1 MHTPLN
7 TAIHTPI
14 HPAAPTPGRGFALPE
29 PDTDPAPPLVMRLA
43 RDFGADWV
51 TEATVADWT
60 AGGGDRVVLLAGD
73 PVRFPEG
80 QDVAAV
86 LPELMKA
93 FPHRFKLAVVPRD
106 NEDAVAR
113 RYGSQRWPT
122 LLFLRN
128 GQYVTAIAGMQDWDV
143 YLRGVAAALALPP
156 SRPPT
161 IGIPVVSHASAV
173 GDSSCH

>member
-1 MHTPLN
+1 MIDIEEAH
-7 TAIHTPI
+7 A
-14 HPAAPTPGRGFALPE
+14 
-29 PDTDPAPPLVMRLA
+29 PLVQRLA
-43 RDFGADWV
+43 REFGATCVD
-51 TEATVADWT
+51 EQTVAGWT

-80 QDVAAV
+80 VDVAAV

-93 FPHRFKLAVVPRD
+93 FPKRFAVAVVPQGS
-106 NEDAVAR
+106 EDAVAR

-122 LLFLRN
+122 LLFFRD

-143 YLRGVAAALALPP
+143 YVSGVAAALAMPP

-161 IGIPVVSHASAV
+161 IGIPIVSQTGGA
-173 GDSSCH
+173 GSSCH

>member
-1 MHTPLN
+1 MIETPE
-7 TAIHTPI
+7 AH
-14 HPAAPTPGRGFALPE
+14 APLIQ
-29 PDTDPAPPLVMRLA
+29 RLA
-43 RDFGADWV
+43 RDFGAAWV
-51 TEATVADWT
+51 DENSVAEWT

-80 QDVAAV
+80 VDVAAV

-93 FPHRFKLAVVPRD
+93 FPQRFTVAVVPRD
-106 NEDAVAR
+106 SEDAVAR

-122 LLFLRN
+122 LLFLRD

-143 YLRGVAAALALPP
+143 YLAGVAAALAMPP

-161 IGIPVVSHASAV
+161 IGIPVV
-173 GDSSCH
+173 GQTGGGSSCH

>member
-1 MHTPLN
+1 MIETAEAHAPL
-7 TAIHTPI
+7 IQ
-14 HPAAPTPGRGFALPE
+14 
-29 PDTDPAPPLVMRLA
+29 RLA
-43 RDFGADWV
+43 RDFGAPWV
-51 TEATVADWT
+51 DEQTVADWV

-80 QDVAAV
+80 VDVAAV

-93 FPHRFKLAVVPRD
+93 FPNRFSVAVVPRES
-106 NEDAVAR
+106 EDAVAR

-122 LLFLRN
+122 LLFFRD

-143 YLRGVAAALALPP
+143 YLQGVAAALAMPP

-161 IGIPVVSHASAV
+161 IGIPVVSQGGS
-173 GDSSCH
+173 GSSSCH

>member
-1 MHTPLN
+1 MIETPE
-7 TAIHTPI
+7 AH
-14 HPAAPTPGRGFALPE
+14 APLIQ
-29 PDTDPAPPLVMRLA
+29 RLA
-43 RDFGADWV
+43 RDFGAAWV
-51 TEATVADWT
+51 DENTVADWT

-80 QDVAAV
+80 VDVAAV

-93 FPHRFKLAVVPRD
+93 FPQRFTVAVVPRD
-106 NEDAVAR
+106 NEDAVAK

-122 LLFLRN
+122 LLFFRD

-143 YLRGVAAALALPP
+143 YLSGVAAALSMPP

-161 IGIPVVSHASAV
+161 IGIPVVSQT
-173 GDSSCH
+173 GGGSSCH

>member
-1 MHTPLN
+1 MMEVTEAHAPL
-7 TAIHTPI
+7 IQ
-14 HPAAPTPGRGFALPE
+14 
-29 PDTDPAPPLVMRLA
+29 RLA
-43 RDFGADWV
+43 REFGATWV
-51 TEATVADWT
+51 DETSVADWT

-80 QDVAAV
+80 VDVAAV
-86 LPELMKA
+86 LPELMKS
-93 FPHRFKLAVVPRD
+93 FPNRFRIAVVPRD

-122 LLFLRN
+122 LLFFRD

-143 YLRGVAAALALPP
+143 YLSGVAAALAMPP

-161 IGIPVVSHASAV
+161 IGIPVVSQTGGA
-173 GDSSCH
+173 GSSCH

>member
-1 MHTPLN
+1 MIETTEAH
-7 TAIHTPI
+7 A
-14 HPAAPTPGRGFALPE
+14 
-29 PDTDPAPPLVMRLA
+29 PLVQRLA
-43 RDFGADWV
+43 REFGATWV
-51 TEATVADWT
+51 DETSVADWT

-80 QDVAAV
+80 VDVAAV
-86 LPELMKA
+86 LPELMKS
-93 FPHRFKLAVVPRD
+93 FPNRFRIAVVPRD

-122 LLFLRN
+122 LLFFRD

-143 YLRGVAAALALPP
+143 YLSGVAAALAMPP

-161 IGIPVVSHASAV
+161 IGIPVVSQT
-173 GDSSCH
+173 GGSSCH

>member
-1 MHTPLN
+1 MHAT
-7 TAIHTPI
+7 
-14 HPAAPTPGRGFALPE
+14 
-29 PDTDPAPPLVMRLA
+29 PDTANVTSTTASAATAFGLPPPDTNPAPPLVMRLA
-43 RDFGADWV
+43 RDFGAAWI
-51 TEATVADWT
+51 TETTVADWL

-93 FPHRFKLAVVPRD
+93 FPRRFAVAVVPRD

-122 LLFLRN
+122 LLFFRD

-143 YLRGVAAALALPP
+143 YLQGVAAALALPP

-161 IGIPVVSHASAV
+161 IGIPVVSQHGAAPGS
-173 GDSSCH
+173 GCH

>member
-1 MHTPLN
+1 MHAT
-7 TAIHTPI
+7 
-14 HPAAPTPGRGFALPE
+14 
-29 PDTDPAPPLVMRLA
+29 PDTAPASTAFGLPPPDTAPAPPLVTRLA
-43 RDFGADWV
+43 RDFGAAWV
-51 TEATVADWT
+51 TEADVAEWS

-93 FPHRFKLAVVPRD
+93 FPRRFAVAVVPRD
-106 NEDAVAR
+106 HEDAVAR

-122 LLFLRN
+122 LLFFRD

-143 YLRGVAAALALPP
+143 YLRGVAAALAMPP

-161 IGIPVVSHASAV
+161 IGIPVVSQSGAARD
-173 GDSSCH
+173 GGCH